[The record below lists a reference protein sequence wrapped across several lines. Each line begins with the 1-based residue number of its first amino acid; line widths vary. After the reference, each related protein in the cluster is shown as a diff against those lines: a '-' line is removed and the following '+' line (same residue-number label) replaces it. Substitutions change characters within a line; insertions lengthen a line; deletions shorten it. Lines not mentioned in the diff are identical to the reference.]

1 MLKIKSYQKKDGQ
14 TYYKF
19 QTYLGLDDA
28 GKPVRAARQG
38 FSTKEEARKVAMQLK
53 HDFQDYGYQK
63 PTYETFKEVFEIW
76 FDSVYKREVRESTAV
91 KTKELF
97 DNHILQEFGHLR
109 ISKITK
115 VQCRLA
121 VHKWSKTLSKTKT
134 MKNYCNRVFDF
145 AIDDLDLIHAN
156 PMERIKVPKMKN
168 EKKPIEF
175 YDKEELKLFLDC
187 TKEESDPRWYVIFR
201 LLAFSGMRKG
211 ELLGLQ
217 WKKVNF
223 KENTITIDQTLTRGE
238 DNTLIIQNTKT
249 NAGNRVIAMDSTTMS
264 ALKEWRTQQR
274 LDFLKL
280 GMNTNKPNQYVFTQ
294 YKNNGFIQ
302 HANITNAINRIIKK
316 HDLKK
321 VTVHQLR
328 HSHCSL
334 LFESGATIKEV
345 QERLGH
351 SSYEITLNIYTHVTE
366 RKKDETADRFAKHM
380 GF

>member
-1 MLKIKSYQKKDGQ
+1 MLKIKSYQKKDGK

-19 QTYLGLDDA
+19 HTYLGLDES
-28 GKPVRAARQG
+28 GKVVRAGRQG
-38 FSTKEEARKVAMQLK
+38 FTTEKEARQVAMKLK
-53 HDFQDYGYQK
+53 SEFQEYGYQK
-63 PTYETFKEVFEIW
+63 PTYETFKEVFELW
-76 FDSVYKREVRESTAV
+76 FDTVYKRDVRESTSV
-91 KTKELF
+91 KTRELF
-97 DNHILQEFGHLR
+97 DNHILKEFGHMR
-109 ISKITK
+109 VSKISKI
-115 VQCRLA
+115 QCRA
-121 VHKWSKTLSKTKT
+121 AINKWSKTLSKTKT

-145 AIDDLDLIHAN
+145 AIDDLDLIKTN
-156 PMERIKVPKMKN
+156 PMERIKVPKFKK
-168 EKKPIEF
+168 EKAPVNF
-175 YDKEELKLFLDC
+175 YDKEELKSFLEC
-187 TKEESDPRWYVIFR
+187 AKEESDPKWYVIFR

-223 KENTITIDQTLTRGE
+223 EDNTLTIDQTLTRGE
-238 DNTLIIQNTKT
+238 DNTLIIQDTKT
-249 NAGNRVIAMDSTTMS
+249 NAGNRVISMDAKTM
-264 ALKEWRTQQR
+264 AVLKEWRTQQR

-280 GMNTNKPNQYVFTQ
+280 GMNTNKPNQYVFTK
-294 YKNNGFIQ
+294 YKDNGFIQ

-351 SSYEITLNIYTHVTE
+351 SSYEVTLNIYTHVTE
-366 RKKDETADRFAKHM
+366 QKKDETADRFAQHV